1 MVDNPASV
9 NRQGCRRV
17 KLASGRRCR
26 GGDVGLSR
34 IVQAEGRVSRSQRR
48 RACAAAAALLA
59 LTVNSA
65 AAEDGLWQR
74 ERLTGDWGGARSALA
89 DRGVTVGFAYINET
103 FDVLRGGLSRG
114 GTYEGRGDLQ
124 IDVDLDK
131 LAGWTG
137 GTAQVRVF
145 QMSKGPFNST
155 ERVGSIPNPSNIEAT
170 STTRLFTAWIE
181 QRFGALAS
189 LRLGQLAADDEFAGS
204 AVAGGLINGAF
215 GWPPV
220 MSANLP
226 SSGPAFPLAAL
237 GARLRFDLNDRWT
250 LLAGVF
256 SGDPAGRGCYDNDPN
271 ANPQACNKHG
281 TKFQFTGGAFW
292 IGEAQYQVNQGEDAR
307 GLAAAYKLGAWYH
320 TADFA
325 DQRYGVDA
333 SGAVVSLA
341 TGPRDALFHHGNWGV
356 YGVVDQMLWRGA
368 QSSVSVFARGGFAP
382 DDRNLVS
389 WYVEGGVGVKGPL
402 PGRADDTLTIGI
414 AHSRIGGAASG
425 LDRDTLALN
434 GTPYPVRSSE
444 TIFEVSY
451 ILQVAPWWSIQPD
464 LQYIV
469 RPGGNVPD
477 PNNPAVAVGNAFLVG
492 LRSTILF

>member
-1 MVDNPASV
+1 M
-9 NRQGCRRV
+9 
-17 KLASGRRCR
+17 R
-26 GGDVGLSR
+26 GGGSGVSKAVRDDDRLGRSR
-34 IVQAEGRVSRSQRR
+34 DRNGIVRGV
-48 RACAAAAALLA
+48 AASLFVLAA
-59 LTVNSA
+59 NSA

-89 DRGVTVGFAYINET
+89 DRGVTLGFAYINET

-124 IDVDLDK
+124 VDVDLEK

-137 GTAQVRVF
+137 GAAHVRVF
-145 QMSKGPFNST
+145 QMSKGAFNIT

-170 STTRLFTAWIE
+170 STTRLFTAWFE
-181 QRFGALAS
+181 QRFGPHAS
-189 LRLGQLAADDEFAGS
+189 LRLGQLAADDEFANS

-220 MSANLP
+220 MSSNLP

-237 GARLRFDLNDRWT
+237 GARLQVNLTDRFT
-250 LLAGVF
+250 VLAGVF
-256 SGDPAGRGCYDNDPN
+256 SGDPAGRGCYDTDPN

-292 IGEAQYQVNQGEDAR
+292 IGEAQYQVNQGKDAK
-307 GLAAAYKLGAWYH
+307 GLAAAYKLGVWYH

-325 DQRYGVDA
+325 DQRYGIDGT
-333 SGAVVSLA
+333 GAAVSLA
-341 TGPRDALFHHGNWGV
+341 TGPSGALLHRGNWGV
-356 YGVVDQMLWRGA
+356 YGVVDQMIWRGA

-389 WYVEGGVGVKGPL
+389 WYAEAGVGVKGPL
-402 PGRADDTLTIGI
+402 PGRADDTLTIGV
-414 AHSRIGGAASG
+414 ARSNIGHAASD

-434 GTPYPVRSSE
+434 GAPYPIRSSE

-451 ILQVAPWWSIQPD
+451 IFQVAPWWSIQPD

-477 PNNPAVAVGNAFLVG
+477 PNNPAVAVGNAFLAG

>member
-1 MVDNPASV
+1 
-9 NRQGCRRV
+9 
-17 KLASGRRCR
+17 
-26 GGDVGLSR
+26 
-34 IVQAEGRVSRSQRR
+34 
-48 RACAAAAALLA
+48 
-59 LTVNSA
+59 
-65 AAEDGLWQR
+65 
-74 ERLTGDWGGARSALA
+74 
-89 DRGVTVGFAYINET
+89 
-103 FDVLRGGLSRG
+103 
-114 GTYEGRGDLQ
+114 
-124 IDVDLDK
+124 
-131 LAGWTG
+131 
-137 GTAQVRVF
+137 
-145 QMSKGPFNST
+145 
-155 ERVGSIPNPSNIEAT
+155 
-170 STTRLFTAWIE
+170 
-181 QRFGALAS
+181 
-189 LRLGQLAADDEFAGS
+189 
-204 AVAGGLINGAF
+204 
-215 GWPPV
+215 

-307 GLAAAYKLGAWYH
+307 GLAAAYKLGVWYH

-333 SGAVVSLA
+333 SGAAVSLA
-341 TGPRDALFHHGNWGV
+341 AGPQDALFHRGNWGV